1 MGTTTEKKITV
12 PWVDQQPF
20 LKTGWAEAQ
29 RLLAKGM
36 PAYYGGQTV
45 ARLSAEQKMANKRIM
60 GYTRGKEVEAMNRE
74 AQRQLGRGYDQSQT
88 LFNRGLTAGTS
99 ARTDALR
106 RAREIGGYGTD
117 QMGYGAQASK
127 YGLSQGD
134 YAGMTPFQSQQM
146 SDMLAGKVDTDQL
159 GAVTKA
165 MGRDIMGTLSDPGG
179 ILSQIRQ
186 QTTQYQPGGGSR
198 TDMMAG
204 LAGKEATQRL
214 IDQSARMY
222 ADAHSQAQQ
231 RRLPAGQMALQAQQA
246 AQQLGM
252 QGGQLGLGAGGLA
265 QQGYGAQMQGLGAS
279 TAGGQL
285 GLQALSQYPTVMNAP
300 LSMFAAQSGVGA
312 QKRALAQADIN
323 AKMKKYD
330 YNVNK
335 ERNALAAYM
344 PMISGDYGS
353 ASTTRPSGLQNLGNL
368 AKLLGGLG
376 GMFGGS

>member
-45 ARLSAEQKMANKRIM
+45 ARLSAEQKLANRGIM
-60 GYTRGKEVEAMNRE
+60 GYTRGGAVRTMNRQ

-134 YAGMTPFQSQQM
+134 YAGMTPFQSQQL
-146 SDMLAGKVDTDQL
+146 SDMLAGKVNTGQL
-159 GAVTKA
+159 RAVTSA
-165 MGRDIMGTLSDPGG
+165 MGRDVMDTLSAPGG
-179 ILSQIRQ
+179 MLSQIRGQ
-186 QTTQYQPGGGSR
+186 QVRFQPGGSSR
-198 TDMMAG
+198 GDIVTGMAAKG
-204 LAGKEATQRL
+204 AAQKLA
-214 IDQSARMY
+214 DQSSRMY
-222 ADAHSQAQQ
+222 ADAFSAAQQ
-231 RRLPAGQMALQAQQA
+231 RRLPAGQMALGAQQQ
-246 AQQLGM
+246 AQQLGL
-252 QGGQLGLGAGGLA
+252 QGGQMGLSAGQLGL
-265 QQGYGAQMQGLGAS
+265 S
-279 TAGGQL
+279 
-285 GLQALSQYPTVMNAP
+285 ALSQYPTIMQAP
-300 LSMFAAQSGVGA
+300 LSAYGAMAGVGA
-312 QKRALAQADIN
+312 QQRALSQADIN
-323 AKMKKYD
+323 AAMKKYEYGAMGD
-330 YNVNK
+330 
-335 ERNALAAYM
+335 RTALAGYM

-353 ASTTRPSGLQNLGNL
+353 ASTAKPSGLQNLGNL

-376 GMFGGS
+376 GMFGGTS

>member
-1 MGTTTEKKITV
+1 MGITTEKKITV
-12 PWVDQQPF
+12 PWVDQQPH

-29 RLLAKGM
+29 RLLSEGM
-36 PAYYGGQTV
+36 PAYFGGSTV
-45 ARLSAEQKMANKRIM
+45 ARLSAEQNLANRGIM
-60 GYTRGKEVEAMNRE
+60 GYTRGGAVSQMNQQAR
-74 AQRQLGRGYDQSQT
+74 RQLGRAYGQSK
-88 LFNRGLTAGTS
+88 S
-99 ARTDALR
+99 
-106 RAREIGGYGTD
+106 IGDYGQRMRGYG
-117 QMGYGAQASK
+117 GRASR

-146 SDMLAGKVDTDQL
+146 QDMLAGKVNTDQL

-179 ILSQIRQ
+179 MLSQIRQ

-204 LAGKEATQRL
+204 MAGKEATQRL

-252 QGGQLGLGAGGLA
+252 QGGQMGLGAG
-265 QQGYGAQMQGLGAS
+265 
-279 TAGGQL
+279 QL
-285 GLQALSQYPTVMNAP
+285 GLSALSQYPTVMNAP

-312 QKRALAQADIN
+312 QKRALNQADIN
-323 AKMKKYD
+323 ARMKKHE
-330 YNVNK
+330 YNSMK

-353 ASTTRPSGLQNLGNL
+353 ASTTRPSGMQNLGNL

-376 GMFGGS
+376 GMFGGGG